1 MAAHLKKR
9 AYEEFSHVIQ
19 EEVKPPKKL
28 KLARK
33 PSPEEVLDL
42 STAKTT
48 QAAVQLLLKFSNNLP
63 DESGAVEGAVRHLLE
78 FWYKE
83 KESYVRS
90 KIAQLLG
97 RLAHTPGFAAA
108 ALVDDLTSLLQ
119 AEESHQVR
127 AQLLDSLLQ
136 IGRGL
141 PLHQDL
147 HRKLVTIAQQFLT
160 DTYHLVRSKCLELIG
175 CLGTAGVAGKGDL
188 AVERILADA
197 SHDQD
202 PRVRTSALQAM
213 LTLHQRGL
221 KLSLGGYQQA
231 CSALTDDYEGVRLAA
246 VKLIWVYSQLYPETM
261 IPVPS
266 SNEELRLV
274 DDGFAKICNM
284 VNDLTMTVRAEAA
297 GLLGSLHRVS
307 ERFLEQTLDK
317 KLMSHLRRKRTA
329 HERAKELY
337 ARGEWSTGK
346 KWGDDAPK
354 EEVDT
359 DSISLID
366 SGACGA
372 FVHGLEDEFLEV
384 RNASVDSLCEL
395 SSNNPTFAHQSLDF
409 LVDMLNDEIDGVRL
423 NSIRSLRKISRHV
436 VLRED
441 QLDTVLEAEKEK
453 VRVALRHCGYPEWA
467 LREGENNS
475 RKDKSSKE
483 QSKTGKQEQLPAS
496 YVVLP
501 YIHGVTERLKR
512 VYAKHNVSLY
522 SKPGFTLR
530 NALVRPKD
538 PLAPGEKCGVIYKIK
553 CEECG
558 EVYVGETERSLG
570 ERTSEHQK
578 SLHQKD
584 CKSALSQ
591 HQLQAG
597 HNITT
602 RPISDIIEIIDQESR
617 NPHRKIKEAVHIQ
630 LEGAKLNRTE
640 GRRRGVGPDRPM
652 QVSGLVSRSR
662 EIRPLR
668 EQDGLIAIEN
678 LEDASKPI
686 REALHE
692 LLCSCQ
698 QLSKACLN
706 STIHAMLRNLSKYP
720 SDRLSIWRCMQ
731 QVGSHHADLVATL
744 TPDLLC
750 AHPYFDATE
759 PDMDDPAYIAIL
771 ILVFNAAVSCPTL
784 QPMFPQHTLR
794 HYDYLRDSLTELVPQ
809 LKLEGHRSILMS
821 PDRQRRPSLD
831 DHGSF
836 LQHILS
842 RLGALLHMQHGAAVE
857 LLQMTIRDLERVGSL
872 EPQLT
877 ATAACTAMYLH
888 CHMLFRKALSDQLW
902 AMPAALGA
910 VQCATV
916 RASVRQML
924 ELTHQ
929 MEQLFLGLSSEEVGC
944 VLQMRLK
951 AHTLQLLVDLRG
963 RQAGAKGTKT
973 SSQLCE
979 LYLQRVTDVQ
989 SYLISNKV
997 AADSF
1002 TQALLA
1008 EMSMLESSKA
1018 SLIAK
1023 YLLPLIQGVFPEKSG
1038 MRERYHGEG
1047 AKRPRREYKCRRAL
1061 RIISLGGRHE
1071 VPPLPT
1077 LKEEVAAVKL
1087 LRVTPSMT
1095 WFHRPGQQPLGGP

>member
-1 MAAHLKKR
+1 MGYQVAPQGALWEGKMAAHLKKR

-42 STAKTT
+42 STAKTP
-48 QAAVQLLLKFSNNLP
+48 QAAVQLLLRFSNNLP

-188 AVERILADA
+188 VVERILADA

-202 PRVRTSALQAM
+202 PRVRTSALLAM

-441 QLDTVLEAEKEK
+441 QLDTVLG
-453 VRVALRHCGYPEWA
+453 AL
-467 LREGENNS
+467 
-475 RKDKSSKE
+475 D
-483 QSKTGKQEQLPAS
+483 
-496 YVVLP
+496 
-501 YIHGVTERLKR
+501 
-512 VYAKHNVSLY
+512 
-522 SKPGFTLR
+522 
-530 NALVRPKD
+530 
-538 PLAPGEKCGVIYKIK
+538 
-553 CEECG
+553 
-558 EVYVGETERSLG
+558 
-570 ERTSEHQK
+570 
-578 SLHQKD
+578 
-584 CKSALSQ
+584 
-591 HQLQAG
+591 
-597 HNITT
+597 
-602 RPISDIIEIIDQESR
+602 
-617 NPHRKIKEAVHIQ
+617 
-630 LEGAKLNRTE
+630 
-640 GRRRGVGPDRPM
+640 
-652 QVSGLVSRSR
+652 
-662 EIRPLR
+662 
-668 EQDGLIAIEN
+668 
-678 LEDASKPI
+678 DASKPI

-989 SYLISNKV
+989 SYLTSNKV

-1023 YLLPLIQGVFPEKSG
+1023 YLLPLIQGHIPPAMEIGNCVRQARADIAEPSGESDNVQRFTAGLALAIDVDATLDNVTQAQDVLIQLKFPDGETQLTSVRPADIHRLGPLRHRVLTQVYLSHQQWTEPCHVELGMVLPYSG
-1038 MRERYHGEG
+1038 RDQEEEEEG
-1047 AKRPRREYKCRRAL
+1047 GAAANVIPLCKPVKVY
-1061 RIISLGGRHE
+1061 I
-1071 VPPLPT
+1071 LPT
-1077 LKEEVAAVKL
+1077 PTK
-1087 LRVTPSMT
+1087 R
-1095 WFHRPGQQPLGGP
+1095 